1 MNALILGSLWVVA
14 ATVVALLPMRFQI
27 LPGLALLAAAPWLI
41 WRIGVE
47 FGWLPSLLALA
58 AFVSMFRKPLR
69 YLALR
74 TMGRSRDEA
83 MGQTSGEGVG

>member
-1 MNALILGSLWVVA
+1 MNALVLGSVWVVA

-27 LPGLALLAAAPWLI
+27 LPGLALLLAAPLLI

-47 FGWLPSLLALA
+47 FGWLPALLGLA

-74 TMGRSRDEA
+74 AIGRTRDEA
-83 MGQTSGEGVG
+83 IGRTSGEGVP